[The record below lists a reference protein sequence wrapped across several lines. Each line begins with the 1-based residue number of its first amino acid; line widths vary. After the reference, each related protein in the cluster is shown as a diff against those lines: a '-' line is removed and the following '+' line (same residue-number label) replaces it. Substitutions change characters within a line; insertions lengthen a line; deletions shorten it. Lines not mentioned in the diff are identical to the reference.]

1 MVLMSLTAPRTAGNG
16 SMRIFLALWP
26 RPAVAQQLGQ
36 WAHDAQ
42 HRCGGRPMHP
52 DTLHI
57 TLAFLGQATLAQ
69 VDLLAQA
76 VREQTIAPGH
86 CTLTRLDHFRNH
98 RLVWAGV
105 PAGGAD
111 EATLSGVADDAW
123 HQAQRLGW
131 RRPDEPFM
139 PHVTLLRNALTP
151 SIPTAPLAPIRWDYD
166 SYVLVASDPTDRGP
180 RYRVLARTGGRVQQ
194 PGHDTC

>member
-1 MVLMSLTAPRTAGNG
+1 MNETAPHTTGNG

-26 RPAVAQQLGQ
+26 RPAVAQQLGR
-36 WAHDAQ
+36 WAHDVQ
-42 HRCGGRPMHP
+42 GRCGGRVMHP

-76 VREQTIAPGH
+76 VREQSIEPGH

-105 PAGGAD
+105 PAGGDHEVALTHLAD
-111 EATLSGVADDAW
+111 AAW
-123 HQAQRLGW
+123 RVAQRLGW
-131 RRPDEPFM
+131 RRPEEPFR
-139 PHVTLLRNALTP
+139 PHVTLLRNALSSSLPVTP
-151 SIPTAPLAPIRWDYD
+151 LEPIRWDYD
-166 SYVLVASDPTDRGP
+166 SYVLVASDPTVRGP
-180 RYRVLARTGGRVQQ
+180 HYRVLARTDGRVPQA
-194 PGHDTC
+194 GHDTC